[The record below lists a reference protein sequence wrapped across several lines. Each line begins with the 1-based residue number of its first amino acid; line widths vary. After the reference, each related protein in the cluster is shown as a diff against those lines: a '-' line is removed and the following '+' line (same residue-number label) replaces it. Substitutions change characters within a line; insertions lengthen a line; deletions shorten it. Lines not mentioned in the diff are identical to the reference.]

1 MKAEN
6 LKKCRELKNERLQLG
21 LANEFH
27 YDQDVKD
34 CFEEYGNIK
43 HTEGKYNFFDWE
55 CDNAVFE
62 LKARMNNKYA
72 YAETIMGYDKVK
84 KGLEHIKNGKQ
95 VFFLFAFLDTGLCYW
110 ELTEQS
116 LKDLEVKVGGCYIR
130 QERKEHLH
138 IPVKRCID
146 ICDRKPITNAKYTQ
160 LKKKY
165 DLIKN
170 NIKD

>member
-27 YDQDVKD
+27 YDQDVKE

-43 HTEGKYNFFDWE
+43 HTEGRFDFFDWE

-62 LKARMNNKYA
+62 LKARMCVKRQYA
-72 YAETIMGYDKVK
+72 TTLVGKDKVE
-84 KGLEHIKNGKQ
+84 KGFQHIKNGKQ

-116 LKDLEVKVGGCYIR
+116 IKDLEIKVGGCYIR

-138 IPVKRCID
+138 IPVDRCID
-146 ICDRKPITNAKYTQ
+146 ICDRTPITNAKYTQ

>member
-6 LKKCRELKNERLQLG
+6 LKKCRELKTERLQLG
-21 LANEFH
+21 LLNEYH
-27 YDQDVKD
+27 YSEDIKE
-34 CFEEYGNIK
+34 CFEDYEGIK
-43 HTEGKYNFFDWE
+43 HTEGAFDYFDWE
-55 CDNAVFE
+55 CDDAVFE
-62 LKARMNNKYA
+62 LKARMVKKYDF
-72 YAETIMGYDKVK
+72 TTTLMGYDKVK

-110 ELTEQS
+110 ELTPQS
-116 LKDLEVKVGGCYIR
+116 IKDLEVKVAGCWIR

-146 ICDRKPITNAKYTQ
+146 ICDRKPLTNAKYTQ

-165 DLIKN
+165 DLVK
-170 NIKD
+170 KDLK